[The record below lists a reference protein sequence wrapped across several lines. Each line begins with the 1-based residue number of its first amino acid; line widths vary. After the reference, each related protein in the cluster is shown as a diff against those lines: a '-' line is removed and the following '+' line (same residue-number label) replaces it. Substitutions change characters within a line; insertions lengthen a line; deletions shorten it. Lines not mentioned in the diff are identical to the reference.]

1 MTNEQRME
9 TTELL
14 KRVRAIEIRTRGLSK
29 QIFSGEYHS
38 AFKGRGMAFSENR
51 EYQHGDE
58 IRTIDWNVTARMGQ
72 PYVKVFEEEREL
84 TAVILADVSASGNFG
99 TRKQLKRELITE
111 LAAVLAFSAIQNNDK
126 IGIILYSNQ
135 IEKNK
140 PPKKGRSHVLRIIR
154 ELIDFKPASRLSDI
168 KEPLRFLTQV
178 IKKRCTAFL
187 LSDFITAGY
196 EDVLKI
202 ANRKHDLVALRVKD
216 PREDSLP
223 ECGLVHLLDSETG
236 EMIWIDT
243 SDRSMRKGY
252 EAQAKMQDERIRLSF
267 SKAGV
272 DAATLYT
279 NKSYIQPLSNLF
291 KRRGA

>member
-1 MTNEQRME
+1 ME
-9 TTELL
+9 TKELL
-14 KRVRAIEIRTRGLSK
+14 KKVRKIEIKSRGLSA
-29 QIFSGEYHS
+29 QLFSGQYHS
-38 AFKGRGMAFSENR
+38 AFKGRGMSFSEVR
-51 EYQHGDE
+51 EYQVGDDV
-58 IRTIDWNVTARMGQ
+58 RTIDWNVTARLNH
-72 PYVKVFEEEREL
+72 PYVKVYEEEREL
-84 TAVILADVSASGNFG
+84 TIMLMVDVSGSQEFGTHVSFKQDISTEVCAVI
-99 TRKQLKRELITE
+99 
-111 LAAVLAFSAIQNNDK
+111 AFSALQNNDK